1 MSFLP
6 AGSYREGDSVLHK
19 MDPFCKLLCTLLFLA
34 AVILSRTVPG
44 YVLAAGGLLGVIL
57 ISRLGLGTALSGI
70 KRMWL
75 FFCLILLMNTAF
87 FETEQ
92 IWWQWWIFR
101 FSADGLVQGLQV
113 VLRVAM
119 AMVLGNLLVSTTSP
133 LELVGAMESLMYP
146 LKLIGV
152 PIRDVAMILGV
163 SIQFIP
169 TFSEEAETIRKAQTA
184 RGARFESR
192 KLSEKAKSILPLV
205 VPIFLAAFRRA
216 DELAMAMEA
225 RGYRRTK
232 GKIRKRR
239 RRLSHGDGIGLLLCI
254 LLVAA
259 EVLL

>member
-6 AGSYREGDSVLHK
+6 TGSYREGDSVLHK
-19 MDPFCKLLCTLLFLA
+19 MDAFCKLLCTLLFLA
-34 AVILSRTVPG
+34 GVILSDSFPG
-44 YVLAAGGLLGVIL
+44 YGLAVGCLLAVTL
-57 ISRLGLGTALSGI
+57 LSRLGPGASLRGV

-92 IWWQWWIFR
+92 IRWGWWIFR

-113 VLRVAM
+113 VLRVVM
-119 AMVLGNLLVSTTSP
+119 AMVLGNLLMSTTSP
-133 LELVGAMESLMYP
+133 LELAGAIESLLSP
-146 LKLIGV
+146 LKFIGV
-152 PIRDVAMILGV
+152 PVRDVAMILGV
-163 SIQFIP
+163 AIQFIP
-169 TFSEEAETIRKAQTA
+169 TFSEEAEAIRKAQTA

-192 KLSEKAKSILPLV
+192 KLSEKAKSVVPLV
-205 VPIFLAAFRRA
+205 VPVFLAAFRRA

-239 RRLSHGDGIGLLLCI
+239 RHLSLRDGIGLLLCG
-254 LLVAA
+254 LFCAA
-259 EVLL
+259 EVML